1 MQHSKQP
8 TGDLARSTLP
18 SAINKLREHWAANNY
33 RKALRLAAS
42 WPRLGDQKDAIQ
54 KGWAADSNPA
64 FYSELGHN
72 PEALFATGLRA
83 VAERY
88 ELPQPKGFN

>member
-1 MQHSKQP
+1 MPHTKQ
-8 TGDLARSTLP
+8 TNNTLP

-42 WPRLGDQKDAIQ
+42 WPRLGDHKDAIQ
-54 KGWAADSNPA
+54 KGWAAANNPA
-64 FYSELGHN
+64 FYMELGHN

-88 ELPQPKGFN
+88 ELQQPKGFK